1 MQVDQEPI
9 RLACMS
15 LMWGQG
21 NLPNERVQPWL
32 DDILQAGYGGV
43 ACFESELLRFIRD
56 LPFAALL
63 EQAGLGLASVD
74 FIIDRDFDRLGR
86 VCEAMHSLGCR
97 NMVLL
102 GGLARRHADFAE
114 IADLLNQIGETARR
128 YGISAG
134 FHNHTDHTGET
145 LEETERLFALTD
157 PEKVSGF
164 LDIGHATKDF
174 AGYPAASRAAL
185 FLERNW
191 ERIRF
196 LEFKDWSPKS
206 DLRTEVGAGEADWGK
221 IFQILKERD
230 YSGWITVE
238 QNGPSEGR
246 TPLECALASR
256 KFISEGLGV

>member
-1 MQVDQEPI
+1 MQVGRAPI

-21 NLPNERVQPWL
+21 NLPNEWVQSWL
-32 DDILQAGYGGV
+32 NDVVQAGYDGV
-43 ACFESELLRFIRD
+43 ACFEGELLRFIRD
-56 LPFAALL
+56 LPFAAFL
-63 EQAGLGLASVD
+63 EQSGLELASVD
-74 FIIDRDFDRLGR
+74 FIIDRDFERLRR
-86 VCEAMHSLGCR
+86 VCEAMQSLGCQ

-114 IADLLNQIGETARR
+114 IVDLLNQIGEIAHR

-145 LEETERLFALTD
+145 LEETERLLAMTD

-174 AGYPAASRAAL
+174 TGYPTASRAAL

-196 LEFKDWSPKS
+196 LEFKDWSPES
-206 DLRTEVGAGEADWGK
+206 DLRTEVGAGEADWER
-221 IFQILKERD
+221 IFQILKERG

-238 QNGPSEGR
+238 QNGPSQGR
-246 TPLECALASR
+246 TPLECAIASR
-256 KFISEGLGV
+256 QFISEGLGV